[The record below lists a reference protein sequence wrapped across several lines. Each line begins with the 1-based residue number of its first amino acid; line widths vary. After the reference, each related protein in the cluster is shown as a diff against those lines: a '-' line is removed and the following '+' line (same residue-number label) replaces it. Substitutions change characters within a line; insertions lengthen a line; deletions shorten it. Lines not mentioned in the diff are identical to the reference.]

1 MIDAVV
7 VLGLT
12 GTIAGAGLLIASK
25 KFSVEKDERIEK
37 LLEILPSANCG
48 GCGFPGCA
56 AFADALVKG
65 EAKVNGC
72 PVGGNEVAKNVAE
85 ILGLEFENTVK
96 KVARVRCNGG
106 YSNCSEKYIYEGP
119 GDCHSIVMLAGG
131 IKQCIYGC
139 VGGGSCVTACKFDAI
154 YIGTEGIPVVD
165 QEKCTSC
172 GACVSACPRKLIEL
186 LPIDKKFTVTCRSLD
201 KGADAK
207 NFCKVACIACKLCQK
222 NCPVEA
228 ITVENN
234 VAYIDPT
241 KCINCGKCKEV
252 CPTKAIN
259 EF

>member
-12 GTIAGAGLLIASK
+12 GIIAGAGLLIASK

-119 GDCHSIVMLAGG
+119 GL
-131 IKQCIYGC
+131 QQ
-139 VGGGSCVTACKFDAI
+139 GS
-154 YIGTEGIPVVD
+154 P
-165 QEKCTSC
+165 
-172 GACVSACPRKLIEL
+172 
-186 LPIDKKFTVTCRSLD
+186 
-201 KGADAK
+201 
-207 NFCKVACIACKLCQK
+207 LCQ
-222 NCPVEA
+222 
-228 ITVENN
+228 
-234 VAYIDPT
+234 YR
-241 KCINCGKCKEV
+241 
-252 CPTKAIN
+252 
-259 EF
+259 